1 MADIEVLD
9 VNANIMVAGFDD
21 DGADAITSGLDE
33 F

>member
-9 VNANIMVAGFDD
+9 VNANLMVAGFDD
-21 DGADAITSGLDE
+21 DGANEMASGLDE